1 MTAANRVNAHGT
13 MGLGRW
19 SIYINNGFWKPR
31 DFDVLIIEL
40 LQYAIQGRVSGIL
53 LGVPSRLGMSTG
65 GTTTTASTRSTGTG
79 SLWTP

>member
-1 MTAANRVNAHGT
+1 MTAASRVNAHGT

-40 LQYAIQGRVSGIL
+40 LYHISLMSRSSFQAIPKAWL
-53 LGVPSRLGMSTG
+53 
-65 GTTTTASTRSTGTG
+65 ASSADR
-79 SLWTP
+79 